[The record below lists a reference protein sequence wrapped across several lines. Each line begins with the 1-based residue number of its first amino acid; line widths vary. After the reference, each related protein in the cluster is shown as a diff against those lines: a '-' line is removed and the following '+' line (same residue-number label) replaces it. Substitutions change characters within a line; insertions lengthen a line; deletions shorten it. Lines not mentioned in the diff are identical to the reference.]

1 MLLIEHLSIVEEI
14 RSDINLKHDL
24 VDVIFLVIS
33 TIMAGAGAGAGAE
46 GWRESRV
53 LLPFDQWY
61 SFAPWLFSGTSSAH
75 SAQCQRAALGL
86 WGRGIPVHRARQ
98 DLYSTQ
104 R

>member
-33 TIMAGAGAGAGAE
+33 AIMAGAE

-53 LLPFDQWY
+53 LLPLDQWY